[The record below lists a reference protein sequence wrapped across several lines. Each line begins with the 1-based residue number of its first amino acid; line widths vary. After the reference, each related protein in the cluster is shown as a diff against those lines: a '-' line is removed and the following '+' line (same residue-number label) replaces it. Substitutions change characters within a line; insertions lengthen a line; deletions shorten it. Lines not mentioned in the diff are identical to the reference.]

1 MIRRSPRALLVS
13 ALMTAGLLAAAATA
27 AEPRTLLRLQLDGPV
42 PESPSPFNELF
53 AGLFGGDGK
62 TLHQWLETI
71 QRATKDDKIAG
82 VVLIIESPQMSLAQ
96 AEELTRALRE
106 LKKSGKKVHVYLD
119 SGNNLSYA
127 LATVGDDIT
136 LPPNSS
142 LDTVGL
148 RASLMFYK
156 GLFDKLGMQADMLH
170 CGAYKSALEPYVR
183 TEPSPEAAENINWLL
198 DGLYGRWVAMI
209 AENRKLDAKAVQ
221 AAVDEAPL
229 PSDRALALGLVDHV
243 AGFPDFKQRM
253 FKEYGRDA
261 KIQKSYKRENP
272 FGDIDPNNPFA
283 FFQVINDMMEKSSK
297 PKPAGVGLIYVDGAI
312 VMGKSE
318 QGGFGGDTMAG
329 STTIRAAL
337 EAAREDANIKAVV
350 LRVNSPGGSAVA
362 SDIIW
367 DAATRLAAEKPLI
380 VSMGG
385 VAGSGGYYV
394 AIPGDTIFAEEC
406 TITGSIGVVGGK
418 IVIRGLLNDKLGI
431 TVTEF
436 ERGKHAGLMSTMT
449 GWEGEERNAMERM
462 LGDIYKQFKGR
473 VTQSRGPRIKG
484 ELEDLA
490 GGRVFTGRQALE
502 RGLVDRIGG
511 LKDALRLAGEK
522 CGMTDAKVYV
532 LPRQPDFGD
541 FMKKLAGEDTE
552 DQWEIRPPTVA
563 MSSPL
568 IDAAMP
574 ILQQLAPDQA
584 ASIRTALINL
594 TLIQREH
601 VGCFMPMVPMVK

>member
-1 MIRRSPRALLVS
+1 
-13 ALMTAGLLAAAATA
+13 MTAGLLASAATA

-42 PESPSPFNELF
+42 PEAPSPLNELF

-62 TLHQWLETI
+62 TLHQWIDTL
-71 QRATKDDKIAG
+71 QRAAKDDKIAG

-96 AEELTRALRE
+96 AEEFSRALRE

-127 LATVGDDIT
+127 IATAGDDIT
-136 LPPNSS
+136 IPPHSS

-156 GLFDKLGMQADMLH
+156 GLFDKLGVHADMLH

-198 DGLYGRWVAMI
+198 DGLFARWVGMI
-209 AENRKLDAKAVQ
+209 AENRGLDVKAVQ
-221 AAVDEAPL
+221 AAIDEAPL
-229 PSDRALALGLVDHV
+229 PSERALALGLVDHV
-243 AGFPDFKQRM
+243 AGFPDFKKRL

-261 KIQKSYKRENP
+261 KIQKSYKREKP

-283 FFQVINDMMEKSSK
+283 FFQLINEMMEKSSK
-297 PKPAGVGLIYVDGAI
+297 PKPAGIGLIYVDGAI

-318 QGGFGGDTMAG
+318 QGGWSGDAVAG
-329 STTIRAAL
+329 STTVRAAL

-394 AIPGDTIFAEEC
+394 AIPGDTIFAEES

-418 IVIRGLLNDKLGI
+418 IVIRGLLTDKLGI

-436 ERGKHAGLMSTMT
+436 ERGKHAGLMSTMS
-449 GWEGEERNAMERM
+449 GWEGEQRTAMERM
-462 LGDIYKQFKGR
+462 LNDTYTQFKAR
-473 VTQSRGPRIKG
+473 VTQSRGKRIKG

-490 GGRVFTGRQALE
+490 GGRVYTGRQALE

-511 LKDALRLAGEK
+511 LRDALRLATEK
-522 CGMTDAKVYV
+522 SGLTDPKVYV

-541 FMKKLAGEDTE
+541 FLKKLSGEDTE
-552 DQWEIRPPTVA
+552 DHWEIRPPAAAAAA

-568 IDAAMP
+568 LDAAMP
-574 ILQQLAPDQA
+574 LLRELAPEQA
-584 ASIRTALINL
+584 ASIRTALLNL
-594 TLIQREH
+594 RLLQREH
-601 VGCFMPMVPMVK
+601 VGCFMPMVPTVK